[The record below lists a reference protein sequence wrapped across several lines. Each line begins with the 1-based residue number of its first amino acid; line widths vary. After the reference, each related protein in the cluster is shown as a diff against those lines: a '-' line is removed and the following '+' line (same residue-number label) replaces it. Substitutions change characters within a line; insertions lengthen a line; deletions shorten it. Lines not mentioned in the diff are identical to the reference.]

1 MEEQKTS
8 LTQEGLGENHHREE
22 GGVEP
27 PSKNLIKQRVMLY
40 TIFLS
45 LNHLKML
52 LLTIRVYD
60 KDINP

>member
-1 MEEQKTS
+1 
-8 LTQEGLGENHHREE
+8 
-22 GGVEP
+22 VEP